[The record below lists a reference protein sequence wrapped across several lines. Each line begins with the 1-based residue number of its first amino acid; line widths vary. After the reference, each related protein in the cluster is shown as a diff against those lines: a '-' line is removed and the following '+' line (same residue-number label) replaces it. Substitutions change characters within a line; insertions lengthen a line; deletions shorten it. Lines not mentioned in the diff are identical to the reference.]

1 MNPNMSSIAFKVGME
16 DAYYIGCFNYAYRDS
31 LSSSEAYNYKC
42 GYDRGLTLYAE
53 DNELDGET

>member
-1 MNPNMSSIAFKVGME
+1 MSSIAFKVGME